1 MKQFFLFLGVTFSV
15 LSGFAQEFKWDVNA
29 GYLLATSTFKMD
41 FAEANPFSDFD
52 PVIRNTYV
60 EDTNSESGFYLG
72 IGGQYRWSENFAL
85 SGGLNYAR
93 NNESNFLQVPVF
105 IQYYVGPSDF
115 FIQVGPQ
122 FTYILE
128 DLGYSEGDVNKLNV
142 GAGGGI
148 GYDISDNFF
157 LEARYTF
164 QLNKFYKPKA
174 APEIRT
180 NYLNIGLG
188 YRF

>member
-1 MKQFFLFLGVTFSV
+1 MKQFLLFLFLIFSGV
-15 LSGFAQEFKWDVNA
+15 SGIAQEFKWDINA
-29 GYLLATSTFKMD
+29 GYLLATSEFKAD
-41 FAEANPFSDFD
+41 FQNTNPFSGFD
-52 PVIRNTYV
+52 PTIQKAYV

-85 SGGLNYAR
+85 SGHLNYAR
-93 NNESNFLQVPVF
+93 SNESNFVQVSLAF
-105 IQYYVGPSDF
+105 HYYIADSG
-115 FIQVGPQ
+115 INILAGPQ

-128 DLGYSEGDVNKLNV
+128 DLGYSEGAVNKLNV
-142 GAGGGI
+142 GVGGGL
-148 GYDISDNFF
+148 GYDISENFF
-157 LEARYTF
+157 LEGRYTF
-164 QLNKFYKPKA
+164 QLNQFYKSDN